1 MKRTRR
7 IGHSGSLGLHASL
20 LVRFRLHMTKGIATA
35 RAARTEPNL
44 ELRDVRALGLQ
55 NLFF

>member
-1 MKRTRR
+1 
-7 IGHSGSLGLHASL
+7 
-20 LVRFRLHMTKGIATA
+20 MTKGFATA

-55 NLFF
+55 NFFLNEFTNVVPGV